1 MKGYDNYL
9 VVSVVVTVDKF
20 SQGDIVIGRLATT
33 DLHSSSHI
41 TSWSDSS

>member
-20 SQGDIVIGRLATT
+20 SQADMVIGRLDTT
-33 DLHSSSHI
+33 DLHSSSQSHHFLVRF
-41 TSWSDSS
+41 